1 MNTPINWGIL
11 GTGSIAE
18 KFAYGLSF
26 VPHAKLVAVGSRSSE
41 SAQIFGQKFG
51 IPKRFGSY
59 ERLARESDVEI
70 VYVAT
75 PHSQHADNSLLLLQE
90 GKAVLCEKPFTINSL
105 EAERVITLARRK
117 ELFLME
123 AMWTRFLPSI
133 AKVRKLIDE
142 GAIGD
147 IQMVNAGFGF
157 RAAYDPGHR
166 LFDPSLGGG
175 ALLDVGIY
183 SVSLSSMTLGYPK
196 NIISSVHLGETGVD
210 EQGAIVL
217 GYEQGK
223 MAVLTMAIRAEL
235 PQEAYIVGTKGRIC
249 IHSPWWKSKRITLLV
264 GKREEAYDFSFEG
277 NGLNY
282 EAEEVMKCLREGK
295 RESDIM
301 PLNETLA
308 VMKILDQIRALWG
321 LKYPME

>member
-1 MNTPINWGIL
+1 
-11 GTGSIAE
+11 
-18 KFAYGLSF
+18 
-26 VPHAKLVAVGSRSSE
+26 VAVGSRSSE

-51 IPKRFGSY
+51 IPKRF
-59 ERLARESDVEI
+59 
-70 VYVAT
+70 
-75 PHSQHADNSLLLLQE
+75 
-90 GKAVLCEKPFTINSL
+90 
-105 EAERVITLARRK
+105 
-117 ELFLME
+117 
-123 AMWTRFLPSI
+123 
-133 AKVRKLIDE
+133 
-142 GAIGD
+142 
-147 IQMVNAGFGF
+147 
-157 RAAYDPGHR
+157 
-166 LFDPSLGGG
+166 GG

-264 GKREEAYDFSFEG
+264 GKREEAYDFSFKG

>member
-1 MNTPINWGIL
+1 
-11 GTGSIAE
+11 
-18 KFAYGLSF
+18 
-26 VPHAKLVAVGSRSSE
+26 
-41 SAQIFGQKFG
+41 
-51 IPKRFGSY
+51 
-59 ERLARESDVEI
+59 
-70 VYVAT
+70 
-75 PHSQHADNSLLLLQE
+75 
-90 GKAVLCEKPFTINSL
+90 
-105 EAERVITLARRK
+105 
-117 ELFLME
+117 ME

-282 EAEEVMKCLREGK
+282 EADEVMKCLREGK